1 MKLDP
6 PMLTSTIYKNYRE
19 KVSDKLTVEQSVVS
33 STKDVN
39 GNILKL
45 KNDKTIDKDLGLR
58 PKDMP

>member
-1 MKLDP
+1 
-6 PMLTSTIYKNYRE
+6 MLTSIIYKNYRE
-19 KVSDKLTVEQSVVS
+19 KVSDELTVEQSVVS

-58 PKDMP
+58 LKDMS